1 MISSPSF
8 TRISSG
14 PWFVRDLLQR
24 ADGWW
29 SASTPTSRPFS
40 QLDILKCV
48 FFDVFFD

>member
-8 TRISSG
+8 TRKSGG

-29 SASTPTSRPFS
+29 SASTPTSRPFFTVECF
-40 QLDILKCV
+40 DM
-48 FFDVFFD
+48 FFL